1 MFLEAL
7 LVSLL
12 ASAAPSPTGAP
23 PRAAVEGEGSAADAR
38 PDHRN
43 LSLHFIGWSEN
54 SSEYAFQINDE
65 RYLKGERVDA
75 FATLYVKKLVAKG
88 KSENVVLNEPVKQ
101 YLVRQGFARH
111 ELETEKIDQM
121 TTRFKLGER
130 RYLEFKLLLKAEL
143 GWRLSMFDGDG
154 SVVIQEGVLEEPFTN
169 VVPKIFPAPDKRKL
183 VLLIKASTTYRTRD
197 HLKLI
202 RLDL

>member
-1 MFLEAL
+1 MLYEAAL
-7 LVSLL
+7 LSLL
-12 ASAAPSPTGAP
+12 MLVPPDPPVPAQARQGGESVADASAK
-23 PRAAVEGEGSAADAR
+23 

-43 LSLHFIGWSEN
+43 LSLRFIGWSSN
-54 SSEYAFQINDE
+54 SSEYAYQISDE
-65 RYLKGERVDA
+65 RFLKGERLDA
-75 FATLYVKKLVAKG
+75 ADTSYVKRLVAKG
-88 KSENVVLNEPVKQ
+88 KSENVVLAEPVKQ
-101 YLVRQGFARH
+101 YLVRQGFARR
-111 ELETEKIDQM
+111 EVETEKIDQM

-130 RYLEFKLLLKAEL
+130 RHLDFTLLLKSDL

-154 SVVIQEGVLEEPFTN
+154 SVVIQEGVFEEPFT
-169 VVPKIFPAPDKRKL
+169 VVEPRIYPSPDNRKL